1 MTWLHIHAH
10 CRLCPM
16 ALPQAPWPTLQL
28 LRSVDLQ
35 RARAEW
41 LRSGAPGP
49 GALALLLRNK
59 AQLRQLGRRQL
70 QQRFEELRDLSHL
83 GRDDAGVLRLD
94 RDENGDK
101 DPQVPDLMEKGWRAV
116 E

>member
-1 MTWLHIHAH
+1 
-10 CRLCPM
+10 M

-35 RARAEW
+35 RAHAEW

>member
-1 MTWLHIHAH
+1 
-10 CRLCPM
+10 M

-28 LRSVDLQ
+28 LRSVDLH

-49 GALALLLRNK
+49 GALTLLLRNK
-59 AQLRQLGRRQL
+59 AQLRQLGRQQL
-70 QQRFEELRDLSHL
+70 QQRFEELRDFSH
-83 GRDDAGVLRLD
+83 RVDDAGVLRLD
-94 RDENGDK
+94 DAMYGHK
-101 DPQVPDLMEKGWRAV
+101 DSHVPDSADGKGRV

>member
-1 MTWLHIHAH
+1 
-10 CRLCPM
+10 M

-49 GALALLLRNK
+49 GALGAAAAQQGATEAAGTTAAAAAL
-59 AQLRQLGRRQL
+59 
-70 QQRFEELRDLSHL
+70 
-83 GRDDAGVLRLD
+83 
-94 RDENGDK
+94 
-101 DPQVPDLMEKGWRAV
+101 
-116 E
+116 